1 LQKTEFWPSV
11 TYDRAVPTF
20 KKVLGYEPGERISS
34 HAQIMRYMEALA
46 VAQPSR
52 MRVFEYAKSWE
63 GRKLVYAAIGSEAN
77 IGRLDEIRRTM
88 GRLADPRHTS
98 DAEARPLMASL
109 PAVIWLGYGV
119 HGNEISSPD
128 AAMLTAY
135 HLLAARQDKIVDDIL
150 AGVLVLLDPTQNPDG
165 RDRFVHHF
173 EESEGLAPDASP
185 LAAEHVE
192 RWPGGRTNHY
202 QFDLN
207 RDWFAITQ
215 PETRGRI
222 RALREWWPLVF
233 VDLHEM
239 GSESTYYFAPEAD
252 PFNPHLAANLRE
264 VLSWF
269 GKNNARWFDQ
279 FGFSYFT
286 REVYDNFYPGYGASW
301 PCYYGGVAMT
311 YEQASARGLLVRRSN
326 ESVFSFR
333 DTVREHFVASISTAE
348 TAAHNRAGLIANFYQ
363 FRKTA
368 IEEGSKESIRE
379 YLLPRR
385 GDTSLVDKLASKLVE
400 QGVEVKR
407 APAEFLCGG
416 AHYPAGS
423 YVVPLAQPAKRLI
436 RVLLDA
442 NVPLE
447 EKFMQ
452 EQERRRKKKLGDEIY
467 DVTAWSMPLI
477 YNVEAI
483 PLAQPSPG
491 SFELVHEGTPRGT
504 VSGKATLAY
513 LVPWGTTASARFLT
527 AALRADLRVLSTDK
541 PFTQRGRNFPG
552 GTLIIKLSENAAT
565 VTDTV
570 AQLAAASGAEVV
582 GTDTGWVDDGVN
594 FGSRYVVAMRRPIIA
609 LAWDQPVA
617 SGSAG
622 HTRFVIERQY
632 NYPVTPVRTEL
643 LATAD
648 LSRFSVII
656 LPEAGPG
663 AGYSG
668 VFGTNG
674 PRRLKDWVAAGGT
687 LIGIGSATS
696 FLADPRTGLLAIS
709 QENVPRP
716 ATEPPKV
723 GEITPPAAVA
733 PAAPATPGGPASIA
747 APAPDGRVPGK
758 LFAKEEDYLK
768 AIQPDSELPD
778 DVQGVIVRARLDP
791 DHWITAGVGETVTA
805 MAAGRLIFTPIKLD
819 KGVNAAVFVGPDRLV
834 ASGYMWEENRKQMAY
849 KPLVAVQREGRG
861 VIIAF
866 TADPNF
872 RAYMD
877 GLNVLFLN
885 AVFRGPAH
893 ARPAP

>member
-1 LQKTEFWPSV
+1 MTGTCTSKLSVPCRAVALFLATAMLAAAQNSGGSPLQVQKTEFWPSV
-11 TYDRAVPTF
+11 IYDPAVPTF

-34 HAQIMRYMEALA
+34 HAQIMRYMEAIA
-46 VAQPSR
+46 TAQPSR
-52 MRVFEYAKSWE
+52 MQMFEYAKSWE

-77 IGRLDEIRRTM
+77 IRRLEEIRRTM

-98 DAEARPLMASL
+98 DAEARSLMASL

-269 GKNNARWFDQ
+269 GKNNARWFDR

-311 YEQASARGLLVRRSN
+311 YEQASARGLVVRRSD
-326 ESVFSFR
+326 EKVFSFR
-333 DTVREHFVASISTAE
+333 DTVRQHFVASVSTAE
-348 TAAHNRAGLIANFYQ
+348 TAARNREGLIANFYQ
-363 FRKTA
+363 FRKTV

-379 YLLPRR
+379 YVLPRR
-385 GDTSLVDKLASKLVE
+385 GDTSLVDKLASRLVE

-407 APAEFLCGG
+407 ATAEFQNGG

-447 EKFMQ
+447 GKVHAGAGAPPQ
-452 EQERRRKKKLGDEIY
+452 EEIGRR
-467 DVTAWSMPLI
+467 
-477 YNVEAI
+477 
-483 PLAQPSPG
+483 
-491 SFELVHEGTPRGT
+491 
-504 VSGKATLAY
+504 
-513 LVPWGTTASARFLT
+513 
-527 AALRADLRVLSTDK
+527 DLR
-541 PFTQRGRNFPG
+541 RHR
-552 GTLIIKLSENAAT
+552 
-565 VTDTV
+565 
-570 AQLAAASGAEVV
+570 VV
-582 GTDTGWVDDGVN
+582 
-594 FGSRYVVAMRRPIIA
+594 
-609 LAWDQPVA
+609 
-617 SGSAG
+617 
-622 HTRFVIERQY
+622 H
-632 NYPVTPVRTEL
+632 
-643 LATAD
+643 
-648 LSRFSVII
+648 
-656 LPEAGPG
+656 
-663 AGYSG
+663 
-668 VFGTNG
+668 
-674 PRRLKDWVAAGGT
+674 
-687 LIGIGSATS
+687 
-696 FLADPRTGLLAIS
+696 
-709 QENVPRP
+709 
-716 ATEPPKV
+716 
-723 GEITPPAAVA
+723 AVA
-733 PAAPATPGGPASIA
+733 
-747 APAPDGRVPGK
+747 
-758 LFAKEEDYLK
+758 L
-768 AIQPDSELPD
+768 
-778 DVQGVIVRARLDP
+778 
-791 DHWITAGVGETVTA
+791 
-805 MAAGRLIFTPIKLD
+805 
-819 KGVNAAVFVGPDRLV
+819 
-834 ASGYMWEENRKQMAY
+834 
-849 KPLVAVQREGRG
+849 QR
-861 VIIAF
+861 
-866 TADPNF
+866 
-872 RAYMD
+872 
-877 GLNVLFLN
+877 
-885 AVFRGPAH
+885 
-893 ARPAP
+893 